1 MKSSLSINSV
11 SFAFAKRDL
20 IAAIT
25 IVMMA
30 IPQGMAYAVI
40 AGLPPIYGLYT
51 CLLPLLIYPFFS
63 SSQFLSVGPTAILSI
78 LLVSGLSGHATI
90 MTPEYIS
97 LAIFVSLLAGI
108 IQIGMSLLKMGFLAN
123 FLSHPVLVG
132 FTSAAAVIII
142 VSQLKY
148 ALGISLER
156 SSTIIE
162 TLTALG
168 KNISATNVYSV
179 ALFLMSLIGI
189 LFFKKFKKSFPAAL
203 VCIVLGSLA
212 VYFFQ
217 LADEVA
223 IIGDVPSGLPSI
235 MNPIEFDSAMIL
247 SLLPLAGVI
256 SFISFVESL
265 AIAKSLDGKD
275 GHYVVDADKELLGL
289 GMSKFVGAFF
299 QAFPST
305 GSYSR
310 SAINEDAGAKTGL
323 SSVFAA
329 LIIGLSLLLF
339 TKAFYYI
346 PYPVLAAIIISAV
359 IKLFDYKTTKKLF
372 NTDRGDCWV
381 LIITFL
387 ATILLGVLTG
397 ITTGIIL
404 SILVVLK
411 KVSTPHFAVLGKI
424 DDSGIYRN
432 VDRFDQA
439 VVEDKVLIIRYD
451 DDIFFGN
458 ANHFFDSIIAEIM
471 QAPSTKILVLDMS
484 SISNIDSTGI
494 IQLRILLEQ
503 LKKKQIKLH
512 ISGPKGPLR
521 DRLKE
526 EGISALIGDS
536 NIHLSIEKSMKR
548 INETSFTGF

>member
-1 MKSSLSINSV
+1 MTV
-11 SFAFAKRDL
+11 
-20 IAAIT
+20 
-25 IVMMA
+25 VMMA

-51 CLLPLLIYPFFS
+51 CLIPFLIYPFFS
-63 SSQFLSVGPTAILSI
+63 SSPYLSVGPTAILSI
-78 LLVSGLSGHATI
+78 FIVSGLTSHANV

-97 LAIFVSLLAGI
+97 LAILVSLLAGV
-108 IQIGMSLLKMGFLAN
+108 IQIGMSFLKLGFLVN

-132 FTSAAAVIII
+132 FTSAAAVIIT
-142 VSQLKY
+142 VSQLKH
-148 ALGISLER
+148 AFGLMLER
-156 SSTIIE
+156 SSSILA
-162 TLTALG
+162 TLADIG
-168 KNISATNVYSV
+168 KNISATNKY
-179 ALFLMSLIGI
+179 AIAFFLISLLGI
-189 LFFKKFKKSFPAAL
+189 MLFKKIKKSFPAAL
-203 VCIVLGSLA
+203 VCIVAGSA
-212 VYFFQ
+212 IVYFFQ
-217 LADEVA
+217 LEKELA
-223 IIGDVPSGLPSI
+223 IIGDVPSGLPSFK
-235 MNPIEFDSAMIL
+235 NPLESDLSVIV
-247 SLLPLAGVI
+247 SLLPLAAVI

-275 GHYVVDADKELLGL
+275 GNYVVDADKELMGL
-289 GMSKFVGAFF
+289 GVAKFVGAFF

-310 SAINEDAGAKTGL
+310 SAISEDSGAQSGI
-323 SSVFAA
+323 SSVYAA

-359 IKLFDYKTTKKLF
+359 IKLFDYKTAKKLF
-372 NTDRGDCWV
+372 SSDRGDFWV
-381 LIITFL
+381 LVITFL
-387 ATILLGVLTG
+387 ATILLGILPG

-432 VDRFDQA
+432 VNRFDQA
-439 VVEDKVLIIRYD
+439 EVKDEVLIIRYD

-458 ANHFFDSIIAEIM
+458 ANHFFDSIITEIM
-471 QAPSTKILVLDMS
+471 EAPSTKILVLDMS

-494 IQLRILLEQ
+494 IQFRILLEQ
-503 LKKKQIKLH
+503 LKKKQIKFH
-512 ISGPKGPLR
+512 IAGPKGPLR

-526 EGISALIGDS
+526 EGIYEIIGDS
-536 NIHLSIEKSMKR
+536 NIHLNVEKSMRR
-548 INETSFTGF
+548 INEISI